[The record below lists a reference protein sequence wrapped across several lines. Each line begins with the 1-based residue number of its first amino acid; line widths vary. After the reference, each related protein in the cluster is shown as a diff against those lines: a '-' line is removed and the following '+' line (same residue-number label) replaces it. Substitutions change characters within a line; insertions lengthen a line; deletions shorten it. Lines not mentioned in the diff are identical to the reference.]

1 MKRSAMDFHALPET
15 PGVYLF
21 RGSRNNILYVGRATD
36 LRSRVRSYF
45 SDRLVLDRGERLAEA
60 LEKTKRIEVVSA
72 DSVLE
77 AYILEANLIK
87 RHEPMYNVVDKDNKS
102 FQFVG
107 ITKELFPRVLVVR
120 GRNMEQ
126 GIPGTTFSHVFGPF
140 PRGAMLKEAL
150 RVLRKILPYR
160 DMCTPYDPDAVRK
173 GGRKPRMCFRAAVS
187 YTHLTLPTILL
198 V

>member
-1 MKRSAMDFHALPET
+1 MKRSAMDFLALPET

-21 RGSRNNILYVGRATD
+21 RGSRNTILYVGRATD

-102 FQFVG
+102 FQFIG
-107 ITKELFPRVLVVR
+107 ITAAPNTCLLYTSPSPR
-120 GRNMEQ
+120 
-126 GIPGTTFSHVFGPF
+126 
-140 PRGAMLKEAL
+140 
-150 RVLRKILPYR
+150 
-160 DMCTPYDPDAVRK
+160 D
-173 GGRKPRMCFRAAVS
+173 
-187 YTHLTLPTILL
+187 
-198 V
+198 